1 MIIYLTIACFIFF
14 FILSRFSRVFFFIFF
29 LQNFSN
35 MWTKDQLRD
44 LIDKRKAGNKDYHD
58 LNNNRRC
65 NFWKN
70 IASDLNMKFGTDYS
84 GKQCKE
90 KFTALVRDFRVYKK
104 NISYHYYFII
114 LNTKH
119 DFYQRMKKYVDGD
132 PKGKKTRLGE
142 MFFDEFSELFWEKPR
157 KYHIYKYFIFYI
169 LILLI
174 NMIFINRN

>member
-1 MIIYLTIACFIFF
+1 
-14 FILSRFSRVFFFIFF
+14 
-29 LQNFSN
+29 
-35 MWTKDQLRD
+35 MWTNDQLRD

-58 LNNNRRC
+58 LNNNRRY
-65 NFWKN
+65 NFWRN
-70 IASDLNMKFGTDYS
+70 IASEINIKFGTTYS

-90 KFTALVRDFRVYKK
+90 KFSALVRDFKVYKK

-119 DFYQRMKKYVDGD
+119 DFYQKMKKYVDGD

-142 MFFDEFSELFWEKPR
+142 TFFKEFKELFWEKPR

-174 NMIFINRN
+174 NMIFIIRN